1 MNEKNVYIITTLRKY
16 EDDEEYFGC
25 DGIFASEEV
34 AKKQI
39 DEDVAELREL
49 YPDAVY
55 SENENKSI
63 LQDGAHTF
71 IWQLEFGALPDEL
84 FEKEV

>member
-25 DGIFASEEV
+25 DGIFASEEA

-55 SENENKSI
+55 SENENKFI
-63 LQDGAHTF
+63 LQDGPHTF
-71 IWQLEFGALPDEL
+71 IWQLEFDALPDEL
-84 FEKEV
+84 FEKE